1 MPIPS
6 ITFMCPS
13 RERANLVQNSIESV
27 LRTTG
32 EKYQNEYLI
41 AIDFDDRQI
50 EEYEQIVR
58 KYNCEKL
65 KVELFVCP
73 PWGYHQLNN
82 YYNLLAEYS
91 KAPRLWLW
99 NDDAEMLTY
108 NFNSEIDKTPI
119 NHYVYTIDP
128 HNPVLNQNKTIT
140 CTMPLTPKKWVDI
153 IGFYSDF
160 HENDVFTAHLA
171 EHTLLYSQANV
182 QYRHAV
188 IREELRNQNEAT
200 ALNSMRSLKH
210 VDYDM
215 SKFKTWTK
223 QIHEYYEKNPL

>member
-41 AIDFDDRQI
+41 AIDIDDSQM

-58 KYNCEKL
+58 KYNSEKL

-82 YYNLLAEYS
+82 YYNL
-91 KAPRLWLW
+91 W
-99 NDDAEMLTY
+99 
-108 NFNSEIDKTPI
+108 
-119 NHYVYTIDP
+119 
-128 HNPVLNQNKTIT
+128 QNTVKLQGFGYGMMMQK
-140 CTMPLTPKKWVDI
+140 CSPLILIQK
-153 IGFYSDF
+153 
-160 HENDVFTAHLA
+160 
-171 EHTLLYSQANV
+171 
-182 QYRHAV
+182 
-188 IREELRNQNEAT
+188 
-200 ALNSMRSLKH
+200 
-210 VDYDM
+210 
-215 SKFKTWTK
+215 
-223 QIHEYYEKNPL
+223 